1 MTAEEIEAT
10 RQLRRSHVRIVI
22 TYVAAG
28 FLFFG
33 GYGMVVYLLVCG
45 KIDEA
50 KSLFLSILPV
60 STAVISSGSEAESRA
75 TTLLDNPHGAEP
87 SPVAASAVSRS

>member
-1 MTAEEIEAT
+1 MMTAEEIEAK

-28 FLFFG
+28 FLFLG

-60 STAVISSGSEAESRA
+60 SAAVISFWFGGRNPSDSSPQQFSGS
-75 TTLLDNPHGAEP
+75 
-87 SPVAASAVSRS
+87 

>member
-1 MTAEEIEAT
+1 MTVEEIEAK

-33 GYGMVVYLLVCG
+33 GYGMVAYLLACG

-60 STAVISSGSEAESRA
+60 SAAVISFWFGGRKSG
-75 TTLLDNPHGAEP
+75 
-87 SPVAASAVSRS
+87 

>member
-1 MTAEEIEAT
+1 MTAEETEAK
-10 RQLRRSHVRIVI
+10 RQLRRSHVRIAI

-28 FLFFG
+28 FLFLG
-33 GYGMVVYLLVCG
+33 GYGMVVYLLACG

-60 STAVISSGSEAESRA
+60 SAAVISFWYGGRTPGDSTPRQSSGS
-75 TTLLDNPHGAEP
+75 
-87 SPVAASAVSRS
+87 

>member
-1 MTAEEIEAT
+1 MTADEIEAK

-33 GYGMVVYLLVCG
+33 GYGMVVYLLACG

-60 STAVISSGSEAESRA
+60 SSAVISFWFGGRKSG
-75 TTLLDNPHGAEP
+75 
-87 SPVAASAVSRS
+87 

>member
-1 MTAEEIEAT
+1 MTPEEIEAK

-33 GYGMVVYLLVCG
+33 GYGMVVYLLACG

-60 STAVISSGSEAESRA
+60 STAVISFWFGGRKSGDSTPHQSSGS
-75 TTLLDNPHGAEP
+75 
-87 SPVAASAVSRS
+87 